1 MPLTPGINSLCS
13 FVSITTKWR
22 LTMNLAG
29 KRALVTGASR
39 GIGASIAKAL
49 AAEGADVAITF
60 EKSAESAA
68 EVVAAIKAKGRK
80 AVAIQADSADVAA
93 VQASVEK
100 TVAELGGLDILVNNA
115 GILRV
120 GELKDISLADI
131 DALLNVNVRAQIIAS
146 KAALAH
152 LGKGG
157 RIITI
162 GSYFADRVP
171 TSVLSVYAATK
182 SALTAFTK
190 ALARE
195 LGPKDIT
202 VNLVQPGSIDTEMN
216 PAHGPFG
223 DTLRQFMALGH
234 FGAPEDI
241 ANAVAFLASPKAQY
255 ITGSTLT
262 VDGGANA

>member
-1 MPLTPGINSLCS
+1 MI
-13 FVSITTKWR
+13 
-22 LTMNLAG
+22 LAG

-39 GIGASIAKAL
+39 GIGAAIAKAL
-49 AAEGADVAITF
+49 AAEGADVAITY
-60 EKSAESAA
+60 EKSADRAA

-115 GILRV
+115 GILRL

-131 DALLNVNVRAQIIAS
+131 DALLDVNVRAQIVAS
-146 KAALAH
+146 KAALPH
-152 LGKGG
+152 LGQGG

-162 GSYFADRVP
+162 GSYFADRAP
-171 TSVLSVYAATK
+171 ASVLSVYAATK

-195 LGPKDIT
+195 LGPKKVT
-202 VNLVQPGSIDTEMN
+202 VNIVQPGSIDTDMN

-234 FGAPEDI
+234 YGAPEDI
-241 ANAVAFLASPKAQY
+241 ADAVAFLASAKAKY